1 MKTRR
6 WIGFVLAM
14 ACLGLGGC
22 EERERVIPLT
32 TSSDEARQLFIQ
44 GREALDVLKVD
55 EARSYFAQ
63 AAEKDP
69 DFAMAHLALAEI
81 AESRE
86 ESLLALRQ
94 AMTKAGSISL
104 GERLLIL
111 AVEAGSSRN
120 IAAQFEHYERAARL
134 YPDDARVQV
143 RLGNSYID
151 RNNLND
157 GVLRYVKALDIAPGF
172 SLPYQRMGLV
182 YQAIGK
188 YDLALKALSRY
199 VELNASEPKAH
210 ELFAALLMK
219 RGEFEESIASY
230 EKVRSLDPG
239 ELSAPIG
246 IGNALFF
253 LGRAEDARRVF
264 RELHDQAGNDEQRRT
279 ALVWLAALHVHEGD
293 YAAALEELQQAYT
306 LAEQSQ
312 DATVSAGLLELLGN
326 VLLESGDPDGALTR
340 FEQAKVLID
349 QAGVSSQAKERAQR
363 ELVYYETRVAIAKE
377 DTAAAWKK
385 LSEFRGL
392 APRRWIPGVKES
404 YNELSGRIALLS
416 DQPKIAA
423 QKLSQAEQTDPR
435 VLYLTALAE
444 QGSGLDAQAK
454 RTCTQTA
461 DFNEA
466 RFELAF
472 VRAKA
477 QTLLEKM

>member
-6 WIGFVLAM
+6 WIGFVLAI

-22 EERERVIPLT
+22 KERERVIPLT

-81 AESRE
+81 AESPE
-86 ESLLALRQ
+86 ESLAALRR

-104 GERLLIL
+104 GERLLVL
-111 AVEAGSSRN
+111 AVEAGSSQN
-120 IAAQFEHYERAARL
+120 AAAQFEHLERVARL

-143 RLGNSYID
+143 RLGNCYVG

-157 GVLRYVKALDIAPGF
+157 GVLRYVKALDIAPDF

-182 YQAIGK
+182 YQGIGK
-188 YDLALKALSRY
+188 YDLALKAMSRY
-199 VELNASEPKAH
+199 VELNPSEPKAH

-230 EKVRSLDPG
+230 EKIRSLDPG
-239 ELSAPIG
+239 DLAAPIG
-246 IGNALFF
+246 ISNNFFF
-253 LGRAEDARRVF
+253 LGRTEDARGVF
-264 RELHDQAGNDEQRRT
+264 REFYDQAGDDEQRRT
-279 ALVWLAALHVHEGD
+279 ALVWLAAFHVHEDD
-293 YAAALEELQQAYT
+293 YAAALEELEQAYA

-312 DATVSAGLLELLGN
+312 DAAVSADLLELLGN

-340 FEQAKVLID
+340 FEQAKALIM
-349 QAGVSSQAKERAQR
+349 QAGVSSQAKERAHR
-363 ELVYYETRVAIAKE
+363 DLVYYETRIAIAKQ
-377 DTAAAWKK
+377 DTAMAWKK
-385 LSEFRGL
+385 LSEFRSL
-392 APRRWIPGVKES
+392 APARWIPGVKES

-416 DQPKIAA
+416 DQPKIAVK
-423 QKLSQAEQTDPR
+423 KLSQAEQTDPR

-444 QGSGLDAQAK
+444 RSAGLDAQAK
-454 RTCTQTA
+454 RTCARTA
-461 DFNEA
+461 EFNEA
-466 RFELAF
+466 RFELAY

-477 QTLLEKM
+477 QRLLEKM